1 MTLVL
6 PRGALATL
14 SWVFFFQKELLAY
27 GIAQKDYYNSVKA
40 EKDQER
46 YKVKIFTTGGLL
58 EA

>member
-14 SWVFFFQKELLAY
+14 CWDFLFQKELLAY
-27 GIAQKDYYNSVKA
+27 GIAQKYYYSSVKA
-40 EKDQER
+40 EKDQEK
-46 YKVKIFTTGGLL
+46 YKVQIFTPGGLL

>member
-14 SWVFFFQKELLAY
+14 SWDLLFQKELLAY
-27 GIAQKDYYNSVKA
+27 GIAQKDYYSSVKA
-40 EKDQER
+40 EKDQEK
-46 YKVKIFTTGGLL
+46 YKVKVFTASGLL

>member
-14 SWVFFFQKELLAY
+14 SWVFLFQKELLAY
-27 GIAQKDYYNSVKA
+27 GIAQKDYYSSVKA
-40 EKDQER
+40 EKDQEK
-46 YKVKIFTTGGLL
+46 YKIKIFNTGGLL